1 MYAVTWMS
9 VALDELAD
17 AFVLADQPRRD
28 SIEKAVLKLNMQL
41 AADAID
47 LGESREGNQ
56 RVAFVRPCVIYFRVD
71 DPKVRKVRVTH
82 FRTY

>member
-17 AFVLADQPRRD
+17 AFVLADLPRRD
-28 SIEKAVLKLNMQL
+28 AIEKAVLKLNKQL

-47 LGESREGNQ
+47 LGESRDSNQ
-56 RVAFVRPCVIYFRVD
+56 RVAFVRPCAIYFRVD
-71 DPKVRKVRVTH
+71 DPEVRKVRVTH
-82 FRTY
+82 FRAY